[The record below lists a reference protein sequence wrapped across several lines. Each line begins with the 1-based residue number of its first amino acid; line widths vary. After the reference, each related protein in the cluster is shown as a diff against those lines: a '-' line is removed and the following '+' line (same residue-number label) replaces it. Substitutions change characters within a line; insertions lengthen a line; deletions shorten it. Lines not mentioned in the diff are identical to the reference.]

1 MPLYSTSADKILFL
15 DIETVS
21 AQPDF
26 GGLEEHWQNLWDQKT
41 RFIRK
46 EDQSLEE
53 VYEQR
58 AAIMAEFG
66 KIVCISCGFF
76 TERNGQR
83 NFRIK
88 SFYGDDES
96 VLLQEFAD
104 LLNGHFSKEYL
115 LCAHN
120 GKEFDFPYIARRM
133 VVHGIRLP
141 SLLNTSGL
149 KPWEVRH
156 LDTMEMWKF
165 GDYKHFTSV
174 KLLAALFD
182 IPTPKDDIDGSMV
195 GEVYWKEKNL
205 ERIVTYCQKDTVTVA
220 RIFLKMEGMD
230 TLTDKEIIV
239 SNE

>member
-1 MPLYSTSADKILFL
+1 MPLYSTSPDKILFL

-21 AQPDF
+21 ATPGFSD
-26 GGLEEHWQNLWDQKT
+26 LEEHWQSLGDQKT

-46 EDQSLEE
+46 EDQTLDE

-96 VLLQEFAD
+96 QLLNDFAD
-104 LLNGHFSKEYL
+104 LLNGHFSREYL

-141 SLLNTSGL
+141 ALLNTSGL

-195 GEVYWKEKNL
+195 GEVYWKEKDL

-220 RIFLKMEGMD
+220 RIFLKMEGLD
-230 TLTDKEIIV
+230 VLTDEEIII

>member
-1 MPLYSTSADKILFL
+1 MPLYSTSPDKILFL

-21 AQPDF
+21 ARSGFNELDKN
-26 GGLEEHWQNLWDQKT
+26 WQELWEQKT
-41 RFIRK
+41 RFMRGE
-46 EDQSLEE
+46 EDSPEE
-53 VYEQR
+53 FYGKR

-66 KIVCISCGFF
+66 KIICISCGFF
-76 TERNGQR
+76 SSREGQR
-83 NFRIK
+83 KFRVK
-88 SFYGDDES
+88 SFFGDDEAQ
-96 VLLQEFAD
+96 LLRDFAG
-104 LLNGHFSKEYL
+104 LLNTHFQKEYL

-141 SLLNTSGL
+141 DLLNTSGL

-174 KLLAALFD
+174 KLLAALFN

-195 GEVYWKEKNL
+195 GEVYWKNNDL
-205 ERIVTYCQKDTVTVA
+205 ERIVNYCQKDAVTVA
-220 RIFLKMEGMD
+220 RLFLKMEMREALKD
-230 TLTDKEIIV
+230 DDIII